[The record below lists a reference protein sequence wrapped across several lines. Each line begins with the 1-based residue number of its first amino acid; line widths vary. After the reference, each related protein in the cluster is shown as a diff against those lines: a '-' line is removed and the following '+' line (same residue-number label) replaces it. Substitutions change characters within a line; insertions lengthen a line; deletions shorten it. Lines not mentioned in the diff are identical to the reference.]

1 MLAYKDDRQA
11 LVKGIQNISLRV
23 EGLGHLAQDQCA
35 GGGTGFVKDICPF
48 TTMGLFNLDFTA
60 TAQGVSNY
68 SGITESETRQY
79 ATLDSTERVAADLVR
94 GTAADQE
101 HWRNRVLISAFG
113 LIGAGVV
120 GAIVLSDV
128 PEKIPLHD
136 PGHRPLVRG
145 CRSVRKI
152 AQGVRM
158 KWM

>member
-1 MLAYKDDRQA
+1 MIPCMATVA
-11 LVKGIQNISLRV
+11 LCIYARTCGVVGSLGAPV
-23 EGLGHLAQDQCA
+23 TVNA
-35 GGGTGFVKDICPF
+35 GGYTTTISGMDLVPLSDNGVCGF
-48 TTMGLFNLDFTA
+48 DFTA

-79 ATLDSTERVAADLVR
+79 ATLDSTERVAADFVR
-94 GTAADQE
+94 GTAASQE
-101 HWRNRVLISAFG
+101 RWRNKVLIPAFG

-128 PEKIPLHD
+128 PERIPLHD
-136 PGHRPLVRG
+136 PGHRPLGRG

-152 AQGVRM
+152 AQGVPM